1 MNTIYIYIY
10 IYIYIPCL
18 HKQYL
23 QCDWFDQTSTENF
36 WFQNYIIASYR
47 KSFDALKLAR
57 LLGSLEIMSDS
68 VDGQINSKTLLI
80 NKKYGPELPKID
92 KTINAEIASVCKR
105 KVGAIIAEK
114 QPKSFT

>member
-1 MNTIYIYIY
+1 
-10 IYIYIPCL
+10 
-18 HKQYL
+18 
-23 QCDWFDQTSTENF
+23 
-36 WFQNYIIASYR
+36 
-47 KSFDALKLAR
+47 
-57 LLGSLEIMSDS
+57 MSDS